1 MLIIVSTCV
10 IMLLGAFTAH
20 VGLATTFHLL
30 TQVLVKVSF
39 LCHFIHVHHH
49 YYTDINECSEGSSG
63 CDQICRNEI
72 GGYNCSCHIGYTL
85 LANNQSCQG

>member
-10 IMLLGAFTAH
+10 ITLLGAFTAH

-39 LCHFIHVHHH
+39 ICHFIYQELFMYIIIIIQISMNAVKAVQVVIRYVGMRLEDITVHV
-49 YYTDINECSEGSSG
+49 TLDIP
-63 CDQICRNEI
+63 
-72 GGYNCSCHIGYTL
+72 Y
-85 LANNQSCQG
+85 